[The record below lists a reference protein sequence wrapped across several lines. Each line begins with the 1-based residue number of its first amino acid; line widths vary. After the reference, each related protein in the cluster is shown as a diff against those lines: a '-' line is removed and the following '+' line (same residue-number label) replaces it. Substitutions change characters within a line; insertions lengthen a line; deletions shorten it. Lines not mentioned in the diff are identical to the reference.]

1 MTVRHWLQ
9 SATAR
14 LSKSGIGTAR
24 LDCLVLL
31 EDATGKS
38 RAHVLAHPE
47 MDLTDKE
54 QNVLE
59 RALSQRSKHI
69 PLSYIRGKTEF
80 YGREFIVNNYVLEP
94 RPESETMIDLL
105 KDFTS
110 VNNEHTGQV
119 IDVGTGSGA
128 LAITAKL
135 EHPNVKVIGIDIDDH
150 CLDVASKNAKLHNV
164 DINFVRGN
172 LLDSLPTLIPLTD
185 GTIIIANLPY
195 VPESYRINESAAYE
209 PRHAIFG
216 GSDGLDLYRQ
226 MFAQITLFDAV
237 PLAILTESLP
247 FQHKALRDIAQ
258 IHHFNLIKEVDF
270 IQVFGSQPEPN
281 N

>member
-1 MTVRHWLQ
+1 MTVQHWLQ

-195 VPESYRINESAAYE
+195 VPKSYRINESAAYE

-247 FQHKALRDIAQ
+247 FQHKVLRDIAQ